1 MIGLDTETGS
11 FSAKAIIGQIGPAL
25 ATTVVGMAVR
35 IYITQF
41 DAITSEPETEIFSGL
56 GELSNN

>member
-1 MIGLDTETGS
+1 
-11 FSAKAIIGQIGPAL
+11 
-25 ATTVVGMAVR
+25 MAVR

-56 GELSNN
+56 GELSSNLSSAITALQSMISEHVNASEKQQQANLADW